1 MLHVERRKEILNK
14 ILKEGSVKADAL
26 AKKYEVGV
34 PTIRRDLKYL
44 APP

>member
-26 AKKYEVGV
+26 AKKYEVM
-34 PTIRRDLKYL
+34 ISSCR
-44 APP
+44 

>member
-26 AKKYEVGV
+26 AKNTK
-34 PTIRRDLKYL
+34 
-44 APP
+44 